1 MWLDK
6 RCSCRHCRPQMSILP
21 PKLLQCCFSNNLWY
35 SNLTAQYFTP
45 FPSSVFGMQK
55 WRRLGQFHHV
65 NDINVYLGTQRGKG
79 SPTPKK
85 YAFFVLN
92 NKRQGFPFVKD
103 QKSSTWTDTKR
114 KGLKLTLLVGE
125 LSPSV
130 HLGRHWCHSCDKID
144 QAFPLHS
151 IKRSINWTVGRPRL
165 QHIYKCY

>member
-114 KGLKLTLLVGE
+114 KGLKLTLLVG
-125 LSPSV
+125 SIYFV
-130 HLGRHWCHSCDKID
+130 KKITCMMIWIRKMGAL
-144 QAFPLHS
+144 QLVIIIECRR
-151 IKRSINWTVGRPRL
+151 IKF
-165 QHIYKCY
+165 